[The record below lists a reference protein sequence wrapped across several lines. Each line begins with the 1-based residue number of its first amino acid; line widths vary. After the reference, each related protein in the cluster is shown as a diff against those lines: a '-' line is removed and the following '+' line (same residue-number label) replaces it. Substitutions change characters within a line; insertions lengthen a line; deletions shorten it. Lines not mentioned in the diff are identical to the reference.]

1 MGQESVT
8 FQFKFEEA
16 QATFDSQGKAMR
28 SYFGEPLLAY
38 INLVPAL
45 KPLVFSQD
53 FTQDK
58 VMNDYQQKPS
68 LMRKP
73 KSE

>member
-1 MGQESVT
+1 
-8 FQFKFEEA
+8 
-16 QATFDSQGKAMR
+16 MR

-58 VMNDYQQKPS
+58 VMNDY
-68 LMRKP
+68 
-73 KSE
+73 